1 MIENFPKKNNSCH
14 TNLQVSA
21 TKMLL
26 FTAQGPLIATIRGGI
41 PSFSA
46 QKPLLAQQFS
56 KENLMSS
63 LTFYDIPCVFRL
75 NIIQ

>member
-21 TKMLL
+21 AKMLL

-41 PSFSA
+41 PSFAS
-46 QKPLLAQQFS
+46 QKPPLTPVSCSCGMLHNRAQMLL
-56 KENLMSS
+56 
-63 LTFYDIPCVFRL
+63 
-75 NIIQ
+75 